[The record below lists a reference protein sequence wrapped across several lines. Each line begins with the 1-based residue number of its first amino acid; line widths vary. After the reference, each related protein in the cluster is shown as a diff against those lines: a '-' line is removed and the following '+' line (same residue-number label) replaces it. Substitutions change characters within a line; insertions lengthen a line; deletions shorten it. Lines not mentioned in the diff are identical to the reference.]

1 MKKIIS
7 LFLALLMLFSVATVA
22 FAADEGT
29 ETPSGTEVV
38 EPQDEG
44 AEGSETPTEPAKE
57 ETSAADLLETI
68 KDMPVGEAKALLKV
82 GKVILKLVKVF
93 VKLGI
98 KFGLIDTDDLVKQVA
113 EMFGLDP
120 ETELPAGAS
129 EAIRVLI

>member
-57 ETSAADLLETI
+57 ETSADLLETI

-82 GKVILKLVKVF
+82 GKVVLKLVKVF

-129 EAIRVLI
+129 EAIRILI